1 MTDHLVADSGF
12 VRRTGAGRNTDF
24 FRVQLLNLVNGSA
37 IITPHDQFCAE
48 FTKIL
53 DQVVGEG
60 VIVIQD
66 QNHTICSARSMA
78 LKVAMAL
85 LTLSWY
91 SSSGTESAT
100 TPPPAC
106 T

>member
-1 MTDHLVADSGF
+1 MTNHLIADSSF
-12 VRRTGAGRNTDF
+12 VWRAGSGRNTDF
-24 FRVQLLNLVNGSA
+24 FRVQLLNLVNGNA
-37 IITPHDQFCAE
+37 IIAPHDQFCAE
-48 FTKIL
+48 FTKVL
-53 DQVVGEG
+53 DQVVGER
-60 VIVIQD
+60 VVVIQD
-66 QNHTICSARSMA
+66 QNHKICSARSIA
-78 LKVAMAL
+78 RNVAIAL